1 MKFLLLAILLGLVLG
16 SGGRRVRELFSTTKK
31 LPDDFKRAK
40 GQAEDPV
47 GHAKEVRGRV
57 DDDATNR

>member
-1 MKFLLLAILLGLVLG
+1 MKFLLIALLLGLVFG
-16 SGGRRVRELFSTTKK
+16 NGGRRVRDLFSTAKK

-57 DDDATNR
+57 DDTER